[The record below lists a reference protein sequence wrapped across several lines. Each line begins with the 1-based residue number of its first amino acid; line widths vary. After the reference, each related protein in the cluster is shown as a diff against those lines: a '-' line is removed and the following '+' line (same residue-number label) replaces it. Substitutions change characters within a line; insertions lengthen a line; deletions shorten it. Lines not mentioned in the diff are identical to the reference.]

1 MTLRSIL
8 IMPAILALL
17 TPLQAQNP
25 EFDWNV
31 LHRRVADL
39 LQHGFTDEAETV
51 LQDGIR
57 AARGRNDASEG
68 LAASLND
75 LGSLCHDSGRL
86 VDADRAYH
94 ESLSI
99 WRRVDATNPKLAI
112 TLGNLA
118 GLRLAQGRPSDAE
131 KLYLEAQ
138 HLFASAYGAENPEV
152 ASVLSGLADVYWET
166 GKYHEARVL
175 AERAVSFLDGAGDDP
190 AIGRSAFH
198 PRKDCLETG

>member
-51 LQDGIR
+51 LQDAIR
-57 AARGRNDASEG
+57 AADEMTRAKVSRRPSMISG
-68 LAASLND
+68 LYVTIP
-75 LGSLCHDSGRL
+75 GGV
-86 VDADRAYH
+86 VDADRAYR

-138 HLFASAYGAENPEV
+138 HLLLQPMGPKIRRSPVFS
-152 ASVLSGLADVYWET
+152 
-166 GKYHEARVL
+166 RVWL
-175 AERAVSFLDGAGDDP
+175 MS
-190 AIGRSAFH
+190 IGRRENITKRGCSPSVRFPFWTAQGTIRNWGQRFH
-198 PRKDCLETG
+198 PRKDCLERE